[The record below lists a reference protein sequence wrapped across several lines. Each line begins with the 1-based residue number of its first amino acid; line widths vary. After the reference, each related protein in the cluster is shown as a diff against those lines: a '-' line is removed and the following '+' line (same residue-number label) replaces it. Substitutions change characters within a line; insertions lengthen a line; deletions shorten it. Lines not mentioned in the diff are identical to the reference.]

1 VGQTRSKERSLCAA
15 YSRPAAPV
23 RGLREERPPQHI
35 QQKKMETEPNL
46 ATQHTLFLWLRTKTN
61 YPVSAWAV
69 TCRNTLRRRTRP
81 TTPTIVLWPSDPN
94 LPSHSAVLLIQTQGS
109 DLPNPAGP
117 RRGCKLQSNSGFLE
131 PARNSFRDRVLWFE
145 KYDPQP
151 TEAQHNP

>member
-1 VGQTRSKERSLCAA
+1 MRRLFETSCPSPWIERRKAA
-15 YSRPAAPV
+15 ATHST
-23 RGLREERPPQHI
+23 
-35 QQKKMETEPNL
+35 KKNGDRAEPCN
-46 ATQHTLFLWLRTKTN
+46 ATHTLPLASNQN
-61 YPVSAWAV
+61 YPGSAWAV